1 MFGNCKTTV
10 VAAIAAGLMV
20 GVATCA
26 QAEDVLSIARGKH
39 EITIGTSNDAPL
51 SFVDSKDN
59 SADGVLPDVLKA
71 AFAKIGVKVEI
82 HVVAM
87 PFSSLIPAL
96 TSGRIDM
103 IGDAMYATAARKK
116 IIDFTETTFYN
127 PESLDVAKGNP
138 GKLHSLSDL
147 CGKAA
152 GSYEGTTYIDL
163 LRKASAGCPSGKS
176 IDVRQY
182 PTIQNVFADL
192 SAGRLDAAVVDASL
206 SAYALKGNPSLGFEL
221 VADYKPEDKQSS
233 GCAFGVA
240 KGSDDFLKSFND
252 AYSAMLA
259 DGSAAAIFTKWGMTP
274 TTFFL
279 AP

>member
-20 GVATCA
+20 GVATGA

-59 SADGVLPDVLKA
+59 SPDGVLPDVLKA

-116 IIDFTETTFYN
+116 IIDCEGQSRQTAQSFR
-127 PESLDVAKGNP
+127 SLRQSGRQLRGDDV
-138 GKLHSLSDL
+138 
-147 CGKAA
+147 
-152 GSYEGTTYIDL
+152 Y
-163 LRKASAGCPSGKS
+163 R
-176 IDVRQY
+176 
-182 PTIQNVFADL
+182 
-192 SAGRLDAAVVDASL
+192 
-206 SAYALKGNPSLGFEL
+206 
-221 VADYKPEDKQSS
+221 
-233 GCAFGVA
+233 
-240 KGSDDFLKSFND
+240 
-252 AYSAMLA
+252 
-259 DGSAAAIFTKWGMTP
+259 
-274 TTFFL
+274 L
-279 AP
+279 APQGERGLPER